1 MCAPACQKQSV
12 HDTMNLVKHYL
23 EYALEHAKEMDKN
36 ESVWHPNAVPGVSVS
51 LSNETMR
58 LIGNAIRELERL
70 EEDSDEVM
78 HKIGFMA
85 GKLDV
90 TGGTESALVSL
101 CQECSKELSQIAE
114 EYWKEKDEND
124 GH

>member
-12 HDTMNLVKHYL
+12 HDTMNLVRHYL

-58 LIGNAIRELERL
+58 LIGKAMRELDRL
-70 EEDSDEVM
+70 NEDSDEVM
-78 HKIGFMA
+78 HKIGFIA
-85 GKLDV
+85 GRLDV
-90 TGGTESALVSL
+90 TGGSEPALVSL
-101 CQECSKELSQIAE
+101 CQECRKELSQIAE
-114 EYWKEKDEND
+114 EYWKEKDEN
-124 GH
+124 G

>member
-12 HDTMNLVKHYL
+12 HDTMNFIRHYL

-36 ESVWHPNAVPGVSVS
+36 KSVWHPNSTPGVSVS

-58 LIGNAIRELERL
+58 LIGHAIRELERL

-78 HKIGFMA
+78 HRIGFMA

-90 TGGTESALVSL
+90 AGGNEPALVSL

-114 EYWKEKDEND
+114 EYWKEKEND
-124 GH
+124 

>member
-12 HDTMNLVKHYL
+12 HDTLNLVRHYL
-23 EYALEHAKEMDKN
+23 EYALGYAKEMDKN
-36 ESVWHPNAVPGVSVS
+36 KSVWHPTAVPGVSVS

-58 LIGNAIRELERL
+58 LIDTAMRELEHL
-70 EEDSDEVM
+70 KEDVDEVM
-78 HKIGFMA
+78 HTIGFIS

-90 TGGTESALVSL
+90 TGGTEPALVSL

-114 EYWKEKDEND
+114 EYWKEKDEN
-124 GH
+124 G

>member
-12 HDTMNLVKHYL
+12 HETMNLVRHYL
-23 EYALEHAKEMDKN
+23 EYALGYAKEMDKN
-36 ESVWHPNAVPGVSVS
+36 KSVWHPNAVPGVSVS

-58 LIGNAIRELERL
+58 LIDTVMRELRRL
-70 EEDSDEVM
+70 EEDADEVM
-78 HKIGFMA
+78 HKIGFVA

-90 TGGTESALVSL
+90 TGGNEPALVSL

-114 EYWKEKDEND
+114 EYWKEKDEN
-124 GH
+124 G